1 MMDRL
6 ISMIIKHCDVKNL
19 ASCKTMQYL
28 IDMEYEEMEKED
40 QNVNGRQNTRNK

>member
-1 MMDRL
+1 MDRL

-28 IDMEYEEMEKED
+28 IDIEYEEMERED
-40 QNVNGRQNTRNK
+40 QNAKKRQDTRNE